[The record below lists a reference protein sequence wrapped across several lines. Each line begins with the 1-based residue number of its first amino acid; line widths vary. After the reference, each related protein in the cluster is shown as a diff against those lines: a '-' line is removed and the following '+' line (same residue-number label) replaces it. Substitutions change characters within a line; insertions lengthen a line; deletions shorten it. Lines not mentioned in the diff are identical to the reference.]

1 MGPNLRR
8 VARDGPVG
16 IVIKFEDEDDVVRQ
30 ASDSVYDLAAAVFTE
45 DITRALK
52 VAHRLKAETTWVNCA
67 NQLHVQIPLGGY
79 KTSCIG
85 RELSTLTSIF
95 VHSLPLLLHHHAPL
109 THHPSSRTPTHGS
122 TYVIAVSSL
131 PGGGAHRAWIQKE
144 WAAQHGF
151 GDDVEDEFGDGGV
164 VREVLKHDTVE
175 EVALCDID
183 EAVVRVSKQFLPHMS
198 SLLTSPKVNVFI
210 KDGFKFLAEKISTY
224 DVIITDSSDPV
235 GRAASLFGEP
245 YFWLLHDALTPGG
258 HLYLI

>member
-52 VAHRLKAETTWVNCA
+52 VAHRLKAERPGSVFLFSITRIALLISCTFRDYFQVNCA

-95 VHSLPLLLHHHAPL
+95 VHSLPLLLHHHAPP

-122 TYVIAVSSL
+122 TYVIAVSS
-131 PGGGAHRAWIQKE
+131 PAGGMHYRGTH
-144 WAAQHGF
+144 
-151 GDDVEDEFGDGGV
+151 
-164 VREVLKHDTVE
+164 
-175 EVALCDID
+175 
-183 EAVVRVSKQFLPHMS
+183 PS
-198 SLLTSPKVNVFI
+198 SLLAWRAY
-210 KDGFKFLAEKISTY
+210 L
-224 DVIITDSSDPV
+224 
-235 GRAASLFGEP
+235 GR
-245 YFWLLHDALTPGG
+245 
-258 HLYLI
+258 